1 MIQFNLLPD
10 VKQEFIK
17 VRRTKRNAIVVAA
30 IVTATA
36 LTILII
42 LVLVVDVAQKK
53 HLSDLN
59 ADIKKY
65 SAQLQS
71 TPDLNKILTV
81 QNQLNSLTA
90 LHSQKPV
97 ASRLPD
103 YLAKI
108 TPAQVSVTKLHID
121 FTANSIDITGEADS
135 LSTVNKYV
143 DTLKFTTF
151 TTDTDTKA
159 KPAFSDVVLSSFSR
173 GDKSTNYNLT
183 LKFDPAIFNDQNVIA
198 LTVPK
203 IITTRSE
210 TEKPS
215 DLFQTTPTT
224 QGGR

>member
-17 VRRTKRNAIVVAA
+17 AKRTKRNTTVIAGA
-30 IVTATA
+30 VTAVA
-36 LTILII
+36 LAVLII
-42 LVLVVDVAQKK
+42 LLLVVKVAQQK
-53 HLSDLN
+53 HLNDLN

-65 SAQLQS
+65 SNQLQN

-81 QNQLNSLTA
+81 QNQLNSLPA
-90 LHSQKPV
+90 LHDQKPV
-97 ASRLPD
+97 VSRLPD

-108 TPAQVSVTKLHID
+108 TPAKASVTKLHVD
-121 FTANSIDITGEADS
+121 FATNTVEITGEADN
-135 LSTVNKYV
+135 LNTVNKYA

-151 TTDTDTKA
+151 TTDSDSKA
-159 KPAFSDVVLSSFSR
+159 KPGFSEVVLSNFSR
-173 GDKSTNYNLT
+173 NEKNTSYTLT
-183 LKFDPAIFNDQNVIA
+183 LKFDPAIFDTKNVIT

-215 DLFQTTPTT
+215 DLFLTTPTNT
-224 QGGR
+224 GGH